1 MSDCCNEKQHPDH
14 SKQISRLNRI
24 SGQLEGVKK
33 MIGENR
39 YCPDILLQLKAARSA
54 IRSLEA
60 RVLKTHLENCVV
72 DAFGA
77 KNAKGKEEKIV
88 ELIELYKRCE

>member
-14 SKQISRLNRI
+14 GKEISRLNRI
-24 SGQLEGVKK
+24 SGQLEGVRK
-33 MIGENR
+33 MISENR

-72 DAFGA
+72 GAFEE
-77 KNAKGKEEKIV
+77 KNEKGREEKIL
-88 ELIELYKRCE
+88 ELVELYKRCE

>member
-14 SKQISRLNRI
+14 GKQISRLNRI
-24 SGQLEGVKK
+24 SGQLEGVRR
-33 MIGENR
+33 MIGEKR

-60 RVLKTHLENCVV
+60 GVLKTHLESCVV
-72 DAFGA
+72 DAFEA
-77 KNAKGKEEKIV
+77 KNEKETEEKIV
-88 ELIELYKRCE
+88 ELVELYKRCE